1 MGLMMSA
8 SRVSIDHQ
16 QEIVRAIAVWTEN
29 LRDAISASSGLEQAI
44 SSTAL
49 HAPQIIEP
57 HLQLL
62 VSSMKYRPLAECLRD
77 FAEVLA
83 NPTSDFVVA
92 SLLVSLQHPTRDM
105 TSLLTHLSECARA
118 ECDLYLRVWVSRAR
132 SRTSV
137 SIITFSVLIFSLGL
151 VVLNPTYVQPF
162 FTMQGSAFFACVC
175 LCFAIGLMWLRRMTT
190 LELPQRFLG
199 STEAS

>member
-1 MGLMMSA
+1 MLTR
-8 SRVSIDHQ
+8 RVSIDNQ

-29 LRDAISASSGLEQAI
+29 LRDAISASTGLEQALA
-44 SSTAL
+44 STAF

-62 VSSMKYRPLAECLRD
+62 VSSMKYRPLAECLLE
-77 FAEVLA
+77 FADALR
-83 NPTSDFVVA
+83 NPTSDFVVS

-105 TSLLTHLSECARA
+105 TALLTHLSECARA

-137 SIITFSVLIFSLGL
+137 RIISLSVVVFSLGL
-151 VVLNPTYVQPF
+151 VLLNPAYIQPF
-162 FTMQGSAFFACVC
+162 LTMRGSFFLALVC
-175 LCFAIGLMWLRRMTT
+175 LCFGTGLIWLRRMTT
-190 LELPQRFLG
+190 LELPTRFLEPG
-199 STEAS
+199 VST